1 MLITGVCFA
10 LDPDAG
16 PSAQEAAEPLTQEI
30 DAYSHI
36 LYVFDIAGTVSD
48 SWTLSELPSGN
59 ACGCSVF
66 PFGADL
72 GIVIGGYQY
81 PDFYFYSFDGS
92 TLEFLGSAPV
102 PQSAVSSYGISWSD
116 LTQSFYWIYRDSSI
130 FRLCEFTV
138 EFEVTLDQS
147 TWGAIKTEF

>member
-1 MLITGVCFA
+1 MD
-10 LDPDAG
+10 LDP
-16 PSAQEAAEPLTQEI
+16 SLNIWEI
-30 DAYSHI
+30 DTESHM
-36 LYVFDIAGTVSD
+36 LYVFDLSGTVSE

-59 ACGCSVF
+59 ASACSVF
-66 PFGADL
+66 PFGSDL
-72 GIVIGGYQY
+72 GVIIGGYGF

-92 TLEFLGSAPV
+92 TLEFLGSSPV
-102 PQSAVSSYGISWSD
+102 PQSASNSYGISWSD
-116 LTQSFYWIYRDSSI
+116 LTQSFYWIYRDDSI